1 MIDLYK
7 AANLNQLKPKHE
19 SDDEL
24 SGGRVSTETTPNHLD
39 KDKMQTFPIDD
50 NNFEERLLVSPNE
63 HSDSKTRPS
72 FEEVTGIN

>member
-7 AANLNQLKPKHE
+7 SAHLNQLKPPKHE

-39 KDKMQTFPIDD
+39 KDKT
-50 NNFEERLLVSPNE
+50 
-63 HSDSKTRPS
+63 
-72 FEEVTGIN
+72 